1 MASKKNVARR
11 AVDKH
16 RKEEFLVKLL
26 LRAKVEVKKLLKRNE
41 AGTITNVELDRE
53 LKQVAASVKRVLDYT
68 SSTLDEVSQL
78 LEANQARTITKGQMN
93 LGLRKVGNRL
103 WRIANFG
110 NGFIGPKR

>member
-1 MASKKNVARR
+1 MASKRNVTRR

-26 LRAKVEVKKLLKRNE
+26 LRGKVEVKKLLKRNE

-53 LKQVAASVKRVLDYT
+53 LKHVAASLKRVRDYT

-78 LEANQARTITKGQMN
+78 LEANQARTLTKGQMD